1 MKPRSLIRHR
11 YSQAHDLAAVVLV
24 ATACGLTGT
33 LANAQGDNLV
43 TAAARGDLPAVS
55 ALLKSGAD
63 VNAPKPFKYSMNTTA
78 LIEASSSG
86 HLEVVQA
93 LLAAKADVNA
103 KATSN
108 VYGEVTALMLA
119 SDNGHLE
126 LVQALL
132 AARADVDAKSSDG
145 VTALYLA

>member
-1 MKPRSLIRHR
+1 
-11 YSQAHDLAAVVLV
+11 
-24 ATACGLTGT
+24 
-33 LANAQGDNLV
+33 
-43 TAAARGDLPAVS
+43 
-55 ALLKSGAD
+55 
-63 VNAPKPFKYSMNTTA
+63 MNTTA